1 MGVGGQD
8 RLVPIELGPVD
19 VALVMIVDHHVPGL
33 GGLVVPV
40 GLPCPPLFDHDAL
53 LAFAVDV
60 GARIEGVLQQPDHV
74 AVADRRPVEGD
85 GAPAVGGPREDHVLG
100 GKRPMYLP
108 RAAQLAEAYEDQTD
122 HLLQAKIGIEV
133 DPGLAMPDVAH
144 GYADTQLAPAR
155 LGAGGVKHARPDHA
169 QLELADRALHAEEQ
183 PIVRQ
188 ARIINAVEVDDTCLD
203 EAAELQ
209 QVVPVPPV
217 ARQSGRVEAEHC
229 ADLASAERRHQPLEA
244 RPRDHAA
251 GREAQVIVDHLDGS
265 KAAVPGQLHQ
275 LVLAA
280 PAFRV
285 GLDLRL
291 GRLTDVDDRLAV
303 RHGGRQRIRDGHR
316 PAPPRSRCLRSPR
329 AAGPPSGSRPAPAP
343 SGSCRAAAASRA
355 A

>member
-1 MGVGGQD
+1 MGVGRQH
-8 RLVPIELGPVD
+8 RLVAIELGPVD

-108 RAAQLAEAYEDQTD
+108 RAAQLAEAYENQTD

-169 QLELADRALHAEEQ
+169 QLELADRAFHAEEQ

-209 QVVPVPPV
+209 QVVPVTPV
-217 ARQSGRVEAEHC
+217 ARQSRRIEAEHC

-244 RPRDHAA
+244 RPRNHAA